1 MKEIGVAGVR
11 GMKNT
16 YRFCWGNVSEND
28 KMEGRKEKRETTVTL
43 SHMKI

>member
-1 MKEIGVAGVR
+1 MMKVIAVAIVR

-28 KMEGRKEKRETTVTL
+28 KLEG
-43 SHMKI
+43 

>member
-1 MKEIGVAGVR
+1 MMKVIAVARVR

-28 KMEGRKEKRETTVTL
+28 KLGG
-43 SHMKI
+43 